1 MSVLVL
7 NVLLGLIALAF
18 VYAMGVVAVRWT
30 FANAGCVD
38 KRKMLVLAAIVSVA
52 TYVPLT
58 LAHNG
63 LLDGQGVAISYAVLF
78 VLAIQIIK
86 SVSSA
91 ENYTYKNAFVLFIS
105 IFWRFFAIAMVIGA
119 LLRLVI
125 YLVKFAAS

>member
-30 FANAGCVD
+30 FSKIGGVD
-38 KRKMLVLAAIVSVA
+38 KRKMLVLAAIVPVA
-52 TYVPLT
+52 TYVPIT

-125 YLVKFAAS
+125 YSVKFAAS